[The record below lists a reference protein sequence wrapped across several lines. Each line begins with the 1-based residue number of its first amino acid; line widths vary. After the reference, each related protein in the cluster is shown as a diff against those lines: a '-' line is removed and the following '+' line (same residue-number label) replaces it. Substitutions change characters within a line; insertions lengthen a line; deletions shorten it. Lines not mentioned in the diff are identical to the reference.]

1 MASDLEDIL
10 MLMADT
16 LKKLEANQKE
26 FNDYIEALTDA
37 NHSLSVVHDK
47 LIPII
52 QDMSG
57 VMSVLPDL
65 ITDTNLLSEEIKLY
79 LKNSEKRWI
88 ENDIRWEKIKNNINI
103 KNKGEDEDE

>member
-10 MLMADT
+10 YLMSDT
-16 LKKLEANQKE
+16 LKKLEANQRE
-26 FNDYIEALTDA
+26 FNVYIEALTDA
-37 NHSLSVVHDK
+37 NHSLSAVHEL

-57 VMSVLPDL
+57 VMAILPDL
-65 ITDTNLLSEEIKLY
+65 LNDTNLLSEEIKLY

-88 ENDIRWEKIKNNINI
+88 ENDIRWDKVRKIIE
-103 KNKGEDEDE
+103 GEEDE

>member
-16 LKKLEANQKE
+16 LKELEANQKT
-26 FNDYIEALTDA
+26 FNIYIETLTDA
-37 NHSLSVVHDK
+37 NHSLSAVHGL

-65 ITDTNLLSEEIKLY
+65 INDTNLLSEEIKLY

-88 ENDIRWEKIKNNINI
+88 ENDLRWEKIKLIL
-103 KNKGEDEDE
+103 KGETKDE

>member
-10 MLMADT
+10 YLMSDT
-16 LKKLEANQKE
+16 LKKLEANQRE
-26 FNDYIEALTDA
+26 FNVYIEALTDA
-37 NHSLSVVHDK
+37 NHSLSAVHEL

-57 VMSVLPDL
+57 IMAILPDL
-65 ITDTNLLSEEIKLY
+65 LNDTNLLSEEIKLY

-88 ENDIRWEKIKNNINI
+88 ENDIRWDKIRKII
-103 KNKGEDEDE
+103 ESEEDE